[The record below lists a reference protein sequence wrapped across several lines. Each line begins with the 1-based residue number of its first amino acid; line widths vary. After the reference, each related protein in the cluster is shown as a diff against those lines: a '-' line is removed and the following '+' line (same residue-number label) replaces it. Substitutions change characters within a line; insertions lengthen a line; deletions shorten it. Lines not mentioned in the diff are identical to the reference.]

1 MIATAMRRDSAETR
15 TRILSVCVR
24 LFIEKGYLSTT
35 MAEIAK
41 ESGVSN
47 SSFQN
52 LFHSK
57 SGVLMEL
64 IEFMFGNQFGMAQKI
79 VDYGLKPIYIYAV
92 ETSIQMTLTELN
104 ENLREIYTEAYSFPA
119 TAEYIVQKT
128 STELYKIFKPYLP
141 EYSESDFYEL
151 DIGTSGIMRSY
162 MAKKCDK
169 YFTLEKKLQRFLTMS
184 LGAYSVPVE
193 EQKQVIDYMMK
204 IDVRS
209 IANNVMQEL
218 FRALAMKYD
227 FELNLDSNKTNME
240 VLV

>member
-1 MIATAMRRDSAETR
+1 MRRDSAETR
-15 TRILSVCVR
+15 KRILSVCVR

-64 IEFMFGNQFGMAQKI
+64 IEFMFGNQFGMARKI

-104 ENLREIYTEAYSFPA
+104 
-119 TAEYIVQKT
+119 
-128 STELYKIFKPYLP
+128 
-141 EYSESDFYEL
+141 
-151 DIGTSGIMRSY
+151 
-162 MAKKCDK
+162 
-169 YFTLEKKLQRFLTMS
+169 
-184 LGAYSVPVE
+184 
-193 EQKQVIDYMMK
+193 
-204 IDVRS
+204 
-209 IANNVMQEL
+209 
-218 FRALAMKYD
+218 
-227 FELNLDSNKTNME
+227 
-240 VLV
+240 

>member
-1 MIATAMRRDSAETR
+1 MRRDSAETR
-15 TRILSVCVR
+15 KRILSVCVR

-64 IEFMFGNQFGMAQKI
+64 IEFMFGNQFGMARKI

-104 ENLREIYTEAYSFPA
+104 ENLREIYTEAYSFPE
-119 TAEYIVQKT
+119 TAKYIVQKT